1 MPVIPSPR
9 PPSERRKRRL
19 ERELRALQAMRGHLR
34 TREIVWAVLSIPLL
48 VLLCLVVAF
57 KLHWLSD
64 SPLLA
69 IGGALAAGVAIWWV
83 GRRWF
88 TLAALIVI
96 GLLVIVFEDVP
107 DLGGIGGDDKPD
119 RKAARRDKL
128 ERAIARR
135 EALLQGSERP
145 SP

>member
-1 MPVIPSPR
+1 MSAIPFRS

-19 ERELRALQAMRGHLR
+19 TRELVALRAMRGHLR

-48 VLLCLVVAF
+48 VLLCLVVAL
-57 KLHWLSD
+57 KLHWLSE

-69 IGGALAAGVAIWWV
+69 TCGAVAAGVAIWAV
-83 GRRWF
+83 GHRWF
-88 TLAALIVI
+88 TLAVLIVI
-96 GLLVIVFEDVP
+96 GLLIIVFEDVP
-107 DLGGIGGDDKPD
+107 DFSGFGGDDKPD
-119 RKAARRDKL
+119 RKVARREKL

-145 SP
+145 PP

>member
-1 MPVIPSPR
+1 MTATSFRR

-19 ERELRALQAMRGHLR
+19 ARELVALQAMRGHLR

-48 VLLCLVVAF
+48 ALLCLIVAL

-64 SPLLA
+64 SPGLA
-69 IGGALAAGVAIWWV
+69 IAGALAAGLTIWWI

-88 TLAALIVI
+88 TLAALIVV
-96 GLLVIVFEDVP
+96 GLLVIVFEDIP
-107 DLGGIGGDDKPD
+107 DLGSFSSDDKPD
-119 RKAARRDKL
+119 RKAARREKL
-128 ERAIARR
+128 EGAIARR
-135 EALLQGSERP
+135 EALLQGSDRP

>member
-1 MPVIPSPR
+1 MPAIPSPR

-19 ERELRALQAMRGHLR
+19 ARELVALQAMRGHFR

-48 VLLCLVVAF
+48 ALLCLIVAL
-57 KLHWLSD
+57 KLHWLSE
-64 SPLLA
+64 SPALA

-88 TLAALIVI
+88 ALAALIVI
-96 GLLVIVFEDVP
+96 GLLVIAFEDIP
-107 DLGGIGGDDKPD
+107 DLGSFSSDDKPD
-119 RKAARRDKL
+119 RKAARREKL

-135 EALLQGSERP
+135 EALLQGSGRP